1 MLGLY
6 LYATGAQ
13 HQLISILTNL
23 GLCSSYVS
31 IAGGMQSPLVD
42 NGAPPAAPPPDKQ
55 VDESEDK
62 DENEDNPNWLPDQ
75 DGSSNLDWETDEELE
90 PEESDIEGEQPE
102 LIVEANMVD
111 LPAGDEPTEKV
122 SG

>member
-1 MLGLY
+1 M
-6 LYATGAQ
+6 
-13 HQLISILTNL
+13 
-23 GLCSSYVS
+23 
-31 IAGGMQSPLVD
+31 
-42 NGAPPAAPPPDKQ
+42 K
-55 VDESEDK
+55 
-62 DENEDNPNWLPDQ
+62 NEDNPNWLPDQ